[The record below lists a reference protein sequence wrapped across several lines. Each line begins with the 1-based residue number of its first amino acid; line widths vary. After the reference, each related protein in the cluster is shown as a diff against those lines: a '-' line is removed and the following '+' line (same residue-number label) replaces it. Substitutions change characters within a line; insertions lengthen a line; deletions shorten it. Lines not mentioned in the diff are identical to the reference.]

1 MDEMARPV
9 PADDDA
15 LQAAAQPDESSL
27 EPTQAEIDAW
37 VVAER
42 ARREAWLKGP
52 TEEERDAYASRLRQ
66 RRVAEAFDA
75 GESRID
81 AGMRQ
86 GLHYGREGQLAVE
99 GAMAILYRWSRRT
112 LTELVKAG
120 RDWESE
126 TTLPSRRRRV
136 PFDDDPT

>member
-1 MDEMARPV
+1 MDDVAGPG
-9 PADDDA
+9 PAEEGALEAVGDA
-15 LQAAAQPDESSL
+15 DESAL

-37 VVAER
+37 VAAER

-52 TEEERDAYASRLRQ
+52 TEEERRAYASRLRQ
-66 RRVAEAFDA
+66 RRLAEAFDE
-75 GESRID
+75 GQSRLD

-99 GAMAILYRWSRRT
+99 GAMALLYRWSRAT
-112 LTELVKAG
+112 FTELVKAG
-120 RDWESE
+120 RDWEAE

-136 PFDDDPT
+136 PFDDDPS